1 MFMVFVV
8 LCVGWWCGHVNDMGV
23 GVYGWWGCMCIC
35 VVCVV

>member
-23 GVYGWWGCMCIC
+23 GVYGWCMCIC
-35 VVCVV
+35 VFCVV